1 MAVSLAPAVK
11 IRTSISLPG
20 GGEIKRKEKNE
31 IVLHLLT

>member
-20 GGEIKRKEKNE
+20 GEIKRKEKNE
-31 IVLHLLT
+31 IALHLLT